1 MEKQKIR
8 SCGRSSAEAEFM
20 AMNQGIREGLWRN
33 ENWTSIEG
41 VVKESWKNEIWA
53 STEII
58 FDSKAVLA

>member
-33 ENWTSIEG
+33 EN
-41 VVKESWKNEIWA
+41 
-53 STEII
+53 
-58 FDSKAVLA
+58 